1 VAQAVPGFESVT
13 WFGVFG
19 PKGLPPEVVQRLN
32 GEINAVLKSP
42 EFVERLRALG
52 YEPAG
57 GSPQDFAALV
67 ARDTDKW
74 AKLIRERKITAE

>member
-1 VAQAVPGFESVT
+1 VPGFESVT

-19 PKGLPPEVVQRLN
+19 PKGLPPDVVQRLN

-42 EFVERLRALG
+42 EFVERLRTLG
-52 YEPAG
+52 FEPAG
-57 GSPQDFAALV
+57 GSPRDFAALV
-67 ARDTDKW
+67 ARETDKW